1 MFKLFDTDNS
11 LTLDEFE
18 LVEILESQ
26 YIAPLLH
33 KWTRTL
39 TWEHFLQRIAMRG
52 LGFGVSRQQAHR
64 QNSQKSNHSASI
76 HYMYQSADLNPCKP

>member
-18 LVEILESQ
+18 LVQILESQ
-26 YIAPLLH
+26 FIVPLLH

-39 TWEHFLQRIAMRG
+39 TLEHFRQRIAMRG

-64 QNSQKSNHSASI
+64 QIFSEVKSQRLCTL
-76 HYMYQSADLNPCKP
+76 YVPER

>member
-18 LVEILESQ
+18 LVEILKSQ
-26 YIAPLLH
+26 YIVLLLH

-39 TWEHFLQRIAMRG
+39 TLEHFLQRIAMRG

-64 QNSQKSNHSASI
+64 QIFAEVKSQRL
-76 HYMYQSADLNPCKP
+76 YTLYVPER

>member
-64 QNSQKSNHSASI
+64 QIFAEVKSKRL
-76 HYMYQSADLNPCKP
+76 YTLYVPER